1 MINMV
6 NELRVNDLEEYTK
19 WDSSSS
25 YGYDMKNTVLKFK
38 AFGVPQYRWTYYQ
51 WFFNYDIY

>member
-1 MINMV
+1 MM

-25 YGYDMKNTVLKFK
+25 YGYDIKNTIMKFK
-38 AFGVPQYRWTYYQ
+38 AFSVPQYRWTYYQ
-51 WFFNYDIY
+51 WFFNEDIK